1 MVDRRSARTLQLA
14 VAVASATAGTMHATP
29 ASAVDVELSATT
41 AGQSYDVASPWG
53 YRLERRRLLQTVG
66 FSLYHLQGDSRPGE
80 PDYNLRLLGRV
91 DADFGIG
98 NHLPSNASDAETT
111 YDVARGSYFVPGLAI
126 AKFDLM
132 YGYIEGRNLAGGYLG
147 FKAGRQY
154 VTDALGWW
162 SFDGGLFRVST
173 PFYVDVE
180 VYGGLEQR
188 GGLPLSTSR
197 YEAQGVWR
205 GDHAGFDEDGGPR
218 SSDYPSYQFAA
229 VAPAFGAAIESAGP
243 NWLHARLTYR
253 RVYNTGEAFTSQFPV
268 PAGGGYPTV
277 DGLRISSEKVGW
289 SGYVN
294 KTDFGG
300 AKGGF
305 SYDVYNQTFATAYGG
320 VEVYAGE
327 QVTIGAD
334 ADHYRPTFDA
344 DSIFNWFTHQPSTTA
359 TGRVAVRFTKEIDL
373 AASGGAKLW
382 STEGDPEE
390 LGSIQ
395 CRAVGQPK
403 DCHESA
409 VIDPSSPDPSTPDG
423 TGLRLTDV
431 SRNEDNRGT
440 AYDVDG
446 LGQLAA
452 RYASTQGSIELRSM
466 VQAGERGHRVGGDA
480 GGQKLFDGGRYAL
493 GGRLSIYDFTD
504 PRAED
509 DHTTS
514 FGYVIG
520 GGYKPIDIT
529 RIGAEWEHDI
539 NARVGQRFRVLAR
552 LDVLWVR

>member
-1 MVDRRSARTLQLA
+1 MGGRTLQRALAVACAASACLPVRSAR
-14 VAVASATAGTMHATP
+14 
-29 ASAVDVELSATT
+29 AVDVELGATT
-41 AGQSYDVASPWG
+41 AAQSYDVASPWG

-66 FSLYHLQGDSRPGE
+66 FSLYHLQGDARPGE
-80 PDYNLRLLGRV
+80 PDYNLRVLGRV

-98 NHLPSNASDAETT
+98 NHLPSDASDAETS

-126 AKFDLM
+126 ARFDLM
-132 YGYIEGRNLAGGYLG
+132 YGYIEGKNLAGGWLG

-162 SFDGGLFRVST
+162 SFDGGLFRLST
-173 PFYVDVE
+173 PFYFDVE

-188 GGLPLSTSR
+188 GGLPLSTGR
-197 YEAQGVWR
+197 YEPQGVWR
-205 GDHAGFDEDGGPR
+205 GDHNGFDEEGGPR
-218 SSDYPSYQFAA
+218 SSDYPSFQLAA
-229 VAPAFGAAIESAGP
+229 EAPAFGAAIESAGP
-243 NWLHARLTYR
+243 SWLHARLSYR
-253 RVYNTGEAFTSQFPV
+253 RVHNTGEAFTGQFPV
-268 PAGGGYPTV
+268 PAAGGYQTV
-277 DGLRISSEKVGW
+277 DGLRLSSEKVGW
-289 SGYVN
+289 AGYVN
-294 KTDFGG
+294 KTDLGG

-320 VEVYAGE
+320 LEVYAGDK
-327 QVTIGAD
+327 VTIGAD

-359 TGRVAVRFTKEIDL
+359 TGRVAVRFTREIDL
-373 AASGGAKLW
+373 SASGGARLW

-390 LGSIQ
+390 LGSIE

-403 DCHESA
+403 DCHDAS
-409 VIDPSSPDPSTPDG
+409 VIDPTSPDPITATS
-423 TGLRLTDV
+423 RLTGA
-431 SRNEDNRGT
+431 SRAEENRSVT
-440 AYDVDG
+440 YDVDG

-452 RYASTQGSIELRSM
+452 RYVSTLGSVEIRSM
-466 VQAGERGHRVGGDA
+466 VQAGERGHRLGADA
-480 GGQKLFDGGRYAL
+480 GGEKRFDGGRYAL

-504 PRAED
+504 PRAD
-509 DHTTS
+509 SDHTTS
-514 FGYVIG
+514 FGYVVG

-552 LDVLWVR
+552 LDILWVR